1 MKTLK
6 KIKLLTVL
14 VLIVA
19 LSSGCSIGKE
29 NNTPIENSKANQ
41 SSNADKELSKA
52 ANQVSEPKIQNVNSG
67 LLLGLSTD
75 GNDTNNGVSSYR
87 TIWIAPKANTI
98 SLVAEGKKIL
108 VPYGQEWWVIEGTKF
123 NDSKKSE
130 YASEPDEL
138 DTVSI
143 NDLNSYPAAKG
154 SPKDESIKKYGQH
167 LLSQN
172 KEVSENRK
180 LLFIGDKYVAIAS
193 DYYYNSGGT
202 MRPYLKDV
210 YVVEINNINRNY
222 ENLNPEDNLILSSS
236 DESKIK
242 KVSIL
247 QVLGNQAQQY
257 ISKYKNENISEDEQ
271 SLYGNSPE
279 VKNITD
285 KYGWSMVRKNGM
297 WSPQL
302 AKKWVFSNWSTF
314 SYNLTLTDLP
324 INVPKSVTAYD
335 KLTPGWETIRK
346 AIPDAVDAVS
356 SPAKDMLVVF
366 TPDNLLVYTNPLQG
380 ITKPVLTI
388 SLNKNEHIIMNQWA
402 TGKYVDKWTQ
412 EVRKYLK

>member
-1 MKTLK
+1 ME
-6 KIKLLTVL
+6 KIKLLTVFL
-14 VLIVA
+14 LIIA

-29 NNTPIENSKANQ
+29 NNTPIENSKVNQ
-41 SSNADKELSKA
+41 SSDADKELSKA
-52 ANQVSEPKIQNVNSG
+52 ANQVSEPKTENANSG
-67 LLLGLSTD
+67 VLLGLSTG
-75 GNDTNNGVSSYR
+75 GNDANNGISSYR
-87 TIWIAPKANTI
+87 TLWIAPKDNTI

-108 VPYGQEWWVIEGTKF
+108 VPYGQEWWFIEGIKF

-130 YASEPDEL
+130 YASDPDEL

-154 SPKDESIKKYGQH
+154 SPTDGNINKYAQQ

-172 KEVSENRK
+172 KAASENRK
-180 LLFIGDKYVAIAS
+180 LLFVGDKYAAIAS
-193 DYYYNSGGT
+193 DYYYNTGGT

-222 ENLNPEDNLILSSS
+222 ENLNPEDNLILSSK

-247 QVLGNQAQQY
+247 QVLGNQVQQY

-279 VKNITD
+279 VKNVTD
-285 KYGWSMVRKNGM
+285 EYGWSIVRRNGM

-314 SYNLTLTDLP
+314 SYNLTLADLP
-324 INVPKSVTAYD
+324 INVPKSVVTYN

-346 AIPDAVDAVS
+346 AVPGAVDAVS

-366 TPDNLLVYTNPLQG
+366 TQDNLLVYTNPLKG
-380 ITKPVLTI
+380 IAKPILTI
-388 SLNKNEHIIMNQWA
+388 KLNKNEHIIMTHWA